1 MGTLLIVLGTKEK
14 TWNILLAERDGSGRT
29 ITLIPGYQDK
39 FQQIATSSYKIL
51 QDLTPIFDCQLTWL
65 TWIAHPPPIIPSSFS
80 EVYEELLRP
89 FGGRIPKRVKTQV
102 AAAAELGD
110 VKAALGKKR
119 VTTQ

>member
-1 MGTLLIVLGTKEK
+1 MGTVLIVLGTKEK

-29 ITLIPGYQDK
+29 ITLIPG
-39 FQQIATSSYKIL
+39 QIPTNCNIIL
-51 QDLTPIFDCQLTWL
+51 QDLTSLTPIFDCQLTWL
-65 TWIAHPPPIIPSSFS
+65 TWIAHPHPIIPSSFS

>member
-51 QDLTPIFDCQLTWL
+51 HQSLIV
-65 TWIAHPPPIIPSSFS
+65 S
-80 EVYEELLRP
+80 
-89 FGGRIPKRVKTQV
+89 
-102 AAAAELGD
+102 
-110 VKAALGKKR
+110 
-119 VTTQ
+119 